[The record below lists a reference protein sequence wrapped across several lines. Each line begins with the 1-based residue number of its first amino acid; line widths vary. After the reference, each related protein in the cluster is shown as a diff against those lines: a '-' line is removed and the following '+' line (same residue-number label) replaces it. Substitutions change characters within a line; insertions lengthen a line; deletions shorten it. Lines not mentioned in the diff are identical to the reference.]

1 MAEKPSGAIC
11 QHCKSRLWRLE
22 TISTTLLDF
31 EVCKIRLGESAREE
45 IRCAR
50 CQHKATLADA
60 ELIRQ
65 HDLYQ
70 AASGRFLDDLADE
83 IVLND
88 AIQNV
93 LAQANE
99 AALAPAPR
107 TPLQFKQGKSP
118 RFRDAQDIADWFAW
132 CSKNAMLAISG
143 HYQARILRYEVI
155 SGDGETK
162 VRYDHHEF
170 DLLGPVCQQTRL
182 FRAVN
187 NDWWAF
193 PAATWQP
200 IPLEK
205 RHWYS
210 QRFRREMRQRWELI
224 QRSAAPQSQIAEDR

>member
-1 MAEKPSGAIC
+1 MTPFKTCSLRQTKPHLPPHHERRSSSNKVS
-11 QHCKSRLWRLE
+11 HR
-22 TISTTLLDF
+22 DF
-31 EVCKIRLGESAREE
+31 G
-45 IRCAR
+45 
-50 CQHKATLADA
+50 T
-60 ELIRQ
+60 
-65 HDLYQ
+65 
-70 AASGRFLDDLADE
+70 
-83 IVLND
+83 
-88 AIQNV
+88 
-93 LAQANE
+93 
-99 AALAPAPR
+99 PR
-107 TPLQFKQGKSP
+107 T
-118 RFRDAQDIADWFAW
+118 IADWFAW
-132 CSKNAMLAISG
+132 CSENAMFAISG

-170 DLLGPVCQQTRL
+170 DPLGPVCQQTRL

-210 QRFRREMRQRWELI
+210 QRFRREMHQRWELI